1 MDYDRNLF
9 GDIERFVKIDIL
21 GKAYEVPDRLEL
33 LRVFQFLDFSID
45 YARLC
50 WNGSCKRCVVSF
62 EVASSTSEG
71 SAASTKSGEA
81 LSCRLKSCEGISLQ
95 KLPVTI
101 KAVGSESPTP

>member
-1 MDYDRNLF
+1 MEYDKNLF
-9 GDIERFVKIDIL
+9 GEIERFVKIEIL
-21 GKAYEVPDRLEL
+21 GKVYEVPDRLEL

-62 EVASSTSEG
+62 ETPTPGGVA
-71 SAASTKSGEA
+71 KSGEA

-95 KLPVTI
+95 KLPSTI
-101 KAVGSESPTP
+101 KIESSNQQSS